1 MPGWAQLL
9 SGVVVL
15 AALDLV
21 CRVVARRDATKAAAR
36 RRAQRAR
43 PITEERP

>member
-9 SGVVVL
+9 SAAAVL
-15 AALDLV
+15 AALDGL
-21 CRVVARRDATKAAAR
+21 CRVVARWDAKTAAR